1 MGMSAMLVFEV
12 TSCSAVSPPELAVLV
27 DLSNEGYKSYAFA
40 SGRGFLASC
49 ETVSETAVVDP

>member
-1 MGMSAMLVFEV
+1 
-12 TSCSAVSPPELAVLV
+12 V

-49 ETVSETAVVDP
+49 EPYPRPRLSARDAIVVAGRNHAVHLHRDPTFVT